1 MFFRTFG
8 NRLRHAGMDFSN
20 TIRSKLLPALAA
32 FALFF
37 VVSAAYFAPQFRG
50 EALPQH
56 DVIQYEGM
64 AKDISDMRAATGEDP
79 QWTGGMFG
87 GMPAYLI
94 NVAYP
99 AQLVKRTVGQVVK
112 IIDTPAGFLFFAMVS
127 MWLMLLIVGIN
138 PWVGIVAALAYGL
151 STYFLLIIGAG
162 HVTKMWALVYAP
174 LMMGGAWMTLRGNV
188 WCGAALTGLAA
199 SLEIGANHPQ
209 ITYYFLVAMAAFWIS
224 EGILSF
230 REGRLRDFSL
240 RTAALVAAGILA
252 VGSNFSPLW
261 YTARHSKETIRGGSE
276 LAATAETSKN
286 GLALDYATAW
296 SYGKAETLNLLVPD
310 FMGRESGTTFPADG
324 QTAAVLNDY
333 GLRGAA
339 QQLSAYWGT
348 QPYTGGPTYLGA
360 AAVFLAALGIALAR
374 GRNKWWII
382 AACVVM
388 ILLAWGRN
396 LMGFTEFAFKYLP
409 GYNKF
414 RTVSMTLVV
423 VQWAVPLLGALALMR
438 LWKGEIPRERLLRA
452 LAWAAGITGG
462 ACLLLAVA
470 GGSLFDFG
478 RAESADYMTDTFRH
492 IFESNNM
499 RSYIDRGMDI
509 EWAEAT
515 ADAMAADRAAMMRAD
530 AWRSLVMILLA
541 AGGVALFAL
550 RRINRYVLTGLL
562 AGVMLLDLVPVD
574 LRFLSSENFVS
585 PRRNQVT
592 ASAADKA
599 IMQDKDPGY
608 RVLNLTVSPFNDA
621 TTSYFHRSVGGY
633 HGAKLA
639 RYQDLID
646 RYLSQLDEGVLD
658 MLNTRYLIL
667 PGEDGQPVAQLRTT
681 ANGAA
686 WFVDRLVTAEDA
698 RQEID
703 LLGKTDLK
711 TTAVI
716 AARDL
721 PLAQLPAAAAA
732 DTLPGR
738 SIALVEYHANRL
750 RYEYSTPAEAVA
762 VFSEIYY
769 DKGWTATIDGE
780 EAPAFRAD
788 YVLRAMRLPAGTH
801 VVEWRFRAPGWR
813 AAEAVTGICSVVI
826 LVSAAAAVVLAVRR
840 KRRGNGRQEAT
851 NAAE

>member
-1 MFFRTFG
+1 M
-8 NRLRHAGMDFSN
+8 
-20 TIRSKLLPALAA
+20 
-32 FALFF
+32 
-37 VVSAAYFAPQFRG
+37 
-50 EALPQH
+50 
-56 DVIQYEGM
+56 
-64 AKDISDMRAATGEDP
+64 
-79 QWTGGMFG
+79 
-87 GMPAYLI
+87 
-94 NVAYP
+94 
-99 AQLVKRTVGQVVK
+99 
-112 IIDTPAGFLFFAMVS
+112 
-127 MWLMLLIVGIN
+127 
-138 PWVGIVAALAYGL
+138 
-151 STYFLLIIGAG
+151 
-162 HVTKMWALVYAP
+162 
-174 LMMGGAWMTLRGNV
+174 
-188 WCGAALTGLAA
+188 
-199 SLEIGANHPQ
+199 
-209 ITYYFLVAMAAFWIS
+209 
-224 EGILSF
+224 
-230 REGRLRDFSL
+230 
-240 RTAALVAAGILA
+240 
-252 VGSNFSPLW
+252 
-261 YTARHSKETIRGGSE
+261 
-276 LAATAETSKN
+276 
-286 GLALDYATAW
+286 
-296 SYGKAETLNLLVPD
+296 
-310 FMGRESGTTFPADG
+310 
-324 QTAAVLNDY
+324 LNDY

-515 ADAMAADRAAMMRAD
+515 ADAMAADRAAMMRTD

-608 RVLNLTVSPFNDA
+608 RVLNLTVAPS
-621 TTSYFHRSVGGY
+621 TTPRASYFHPLGGQGY
-633 HGAKLA
+633 HGAEA
-639 RYQDLID
+639 
-646 RYLSQLDEGVLD
+646 GP
-658 MLNTRYLIL
+658 L
-667 PGEDGQPVAQLRTT
+667 P
-681 ANGAA
+681 
-686 WFVDRLVTAEDA
+686 
-698 RQEID
+698 I
-703 LLGKTDLK
+703 
-711 TTAVI
+711 
-716 AARDL
+716 
-721 PLAQLPAAAAA
+721 
-732 DTLPGR
+732 
-738 SIALVEYHANRL
+738 
-750 RYEYSTPAEAVA
+750 
-762 VFSEIYY
+762 
-769 DKGWTATIDGE
+769 
-780 EAPAFRAD
+780 
-788 YVLRAMRLPAGTH
+788 
-801 VVEWRFRAPGWR
+801 
-813 AAEAVTGICSVVI
+813 
-826 LVSAAAAVVLAVRR
+826 
-840 KRRGNGRQEAT
+840 
-851 NAAE
+851 

>member
-1 MFFRTFG
+1 ME
-8 NRLRHAGMDFSN
+8 FSN
-20 TIRSKLLPALAA
+20 AIRTKLLPAATALV
-32 FALFF
+32 LFF
-37 VVSAAYFAPQFRG
+37 VVSALYFAPQFRG
-50 EALPQH
+50 EVLPQH

-64 AKDISDMRAATGEDP
+64 AKDITDMRAATGEDP

-112 IIDTPAGFLFFAMVS
+112 IMDTPAAFLFFSMVS
-127 MWLMLLIVGIN
+127 MWLMLMIFGVN

-174 LMMGGAWMTLRGNV
+174 LMMGGAWMTLRGSI
-188 WCGAALTGLAA
+188 WCGAALTALTA

-224 EGILSF
+224 EGIVSF
-230 REGRLRDFSL
+230 KEGRLRNFFL
-240 RTAALVAAGILA
+240 RTAALAAAGILA

-261 YTARHSKETIRGGSE
+261 YTAKHSKETIRGGSE
-276 LAATAETSKN
+276 LTATAETSQS

-296 SYGKAETLNLLVPD
+296 SYGKAETFNLLIPD
-310 FMGRESGTTFPADG
+310 FMGRESATTFPADG
-324 QTAAVLNDY
+324 ETAAVLNDY

-339 QQLSAYWGT
+339 QQLPAYWGT

-360 AAVFLAALGIALAR
+360 AAIFLAALGIALAR

-414 RTVSMTLVV
+414 RTVSMTLVI

-438 LWKGEIPRERLLRA
+438 LWKEEIPRERLMRA
-452 LAWAAGITGG
+452 LAWAAGVTGG
-462 ACLLLAVA
+462 LCLLLAVA
-470 GGSLFDFG
+470 GGTFFDFG
-478 RAESADYMTDTFRH
+478 REKSVVEMTDTFHR
-492 IFESNNM
+492 IFEANNM
-499 RSYIDRGMDI
+499 QSYIDRGMDV

-515 ADAMAADRAAMMRAD
+515 ADAMAADRAAMMQAD

-550 RRINRYVLTGLL
+550 RRINKYVLTGVL

-574 LRFLSSENFVS
+574 LRFLAHDKFESA
-585 PRRNQVT
+585 RRRQVT

-599 IMQDKDPGY
+599 IMQDKELGY

-646 RYLSQLDEGVLD
+646 RYLSGIDDGVLD
-658 MLNTRYLIL
+658 MLNTRYLIV
-667 PGEDGQPVAQLRTT
+667 PGQNNQPEPRLRTT

-686 WFVDRLVTAEDA
+686 WFVDRLVAGETPQ
-698 RQEID
+698 QEID
-703 LLGKTDLK
+703 LLGTTDLK
-711 TTAVI
+711 TAAVVNP
-716 AARDL
+716 RDK
-721 PLAQLPAAAAA
+721 AFAGEWQAGSTGA
-732 DTLPGR
+732 DTALVR
-738 SIALVEYHANRL
+738 SIALTEYRPNRL
-750 RYEYSTPAEAVA
+750 KYEYTAPEEAVA
-762 VFSEIYY
+762 VFSEIFY
-769 DKGWTATIDGE
+769 DHGWTAYVDGE
-780 EAPAFRAD
+780 EMPYFRAD
-788 YVLRAMRLPAGTH
+788 YVLRAMKLPAGKHT
-801 VVEWRFRAPGWR
+801 VEWRFRAPGWTAVEGVTL
-813 AAEAVTGICSVVI
+813 AASLVI
-826 LVSAAAAVVLAVRR
+826 LLGAVAALVYCFR
-840 KRRGNGRQEAT
+840 KKKA
-851 NAAE
+851 

>member
-1 MFFRTFG
+1 ME
-8 NRLRHAGMDFSN
+8 FSN
-20 TIRSKLLPALAA
+20 AIRTKLLPAATALV
-32 FALFF
+32 LFF
-37 VVSAAYFAPQFRG
+37 VVSALYFAPQFRG
-50 EALPQH
+50 EVLPQH

-64 AKDISDMRAATGEDP
+64 AKDITDMRAATGEDP

-112 IIDTPAGFLFFAMVS
+112 IMDTPAAFLFFSMVS
-127 MWLMLLIVGIN
+127 MWLMLMIFGVN

-174 LMMGGAWMTLRGNV
+174 LMMGGAWMTLRGSI
-188 WCGAALTGLAA
+188 WCGAALTALTA

-224 EGILSF
+224 EGIVSF
-230 REGRLRDFSL
+230 KEGRLRNFSL
-240 RTAALVAAGILA
+240 RTAALAAAGILA

-261 YTARHSKETIRGGSE
+261 YTAKHSKETIRGGSE
-276 LAATAETSKN
+276 LTATAETSQS

-296 SYGKAETLNLLVPD
+296 SYGKAETFNLLIPD
-310 FMGRESGTTFPADG
+310 FMGRESATTFPADG
-324 QTAAVLNDY
+324 ETAAVLNDY

-339 QQLSAYWGT
+339 QQLPAYWGT

-360 AAVFLAALGIALAR
+360 AAIFLAALGIALAR

-414 RTVSMTLVV
+414 RTVSMTLVI

-438 LWKGEIPRERLLRA
+438 LWKEEIPRERLMRA
-452 LAWAAGITGG
+452 LAWAAGVTGG
-462 ACLLLAVA
+462 LCLLLAVA
-470 GGSLFDFG
+470 GGTFFDFG
-478 RAESADYMTDTFRH
+478 REKSVVEMTDTFHR
-492 IFESNNM
+492 IFEANNM
-499 RSYIDRGMDI
+499 QSYIDRGMDV

-515 ADAMAADRAAMMRAD
+515 ADAMAADRAAMMQAD

-550 RRINRYVLTGLL
+550 RRINKYVLTGLL

-574 LRFLSSENFVS
+574 LRFLAHDKFESA
-585 PRRNQVT
+585 RRRQVT

-599 IMQDKDPGY
+599 IMQDKEPGY

-646 RYLSQLDEGVLD
+646 RYLSGIDDGVLD
-658 MLNTRYLIL
+658 MLNTRYLIV
-667 PGEDGQPVAQLRTT
+667 PGQNNQPEPRLRTT

-686 WFVDRLVTAEDA
+686 WFVDRLVAGETPQ
-698 RQEID
+698 QEID
-703 LLGKTDLK
+703 LLGTTDLK
-711 TTAVI
+711 TTAVVNP
-716 AARDL
+716 RDK
-721 PLAQLPAAAAA
+721 AFAEEWQAGSTGA
-732 DTLPGR
+732 DTALVR
-738 SIALVEYHANRL
+738 SIALTEYRPNRL
-750 RYEYSTPAEAVA
+750 KYEYTAPEEAVA
-762 VFSEIYY
+762 VFSEIFY
-769 DKGWTATIDGE
+769 DHGWTAYVDGE
-780 EAPAFRAD
+780 EMPYFRAD
-788 YVLRAMRLPAGTH
+788 YVLRAMKLPAGKHT
-801 VVEWRFRAPGWR
+801 VEWRFRAPGWTAVEGVTL
-813 AAEAVTGICSVVI
+813 AASLVI
-826 LVSAAAAVVLAVRR
+826 LLGAVAALVYCFR
-840 KRRGNGRQEAT
+840 KKKA
-851 NAAE
+851 